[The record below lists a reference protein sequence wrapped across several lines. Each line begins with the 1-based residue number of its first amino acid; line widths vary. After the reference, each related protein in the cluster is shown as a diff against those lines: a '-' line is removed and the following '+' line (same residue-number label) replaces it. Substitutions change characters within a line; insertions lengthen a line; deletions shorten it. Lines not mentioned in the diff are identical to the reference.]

1 MFNSQPPIFFRK
13 DFKMCGYDPFYWY
26 EKELDEQYLAYE
38 NGFESV
44 EDYKNSLDDDKTNDD
59 YDSKYN

>member
-1 MFNSQPPIFFRK
+1 
-13 DFKMCGYDPFYWY
+13 MCGYDPLYWY
-26 EKELDEQYLAYE
+26 EKDLDEQYLAYE

>member
-1 MFNSQPPIFFRK
+1 
-13 DFKMCGYDPFYWY
+13 MCGYDPFYWY

-44 EDYKNSLDDDKTNDD
+44 EDYLNSLDDNKTNDD
-59 YDSKYN
+59 YDRISDNNTEVNK